1 MLPPTA
7 ITAAAAGSVC
17 AAVLLAAALYPPL
30 HQRWLAPAGA
40 FSDVPLSTHLSFDL
54 RSRLQRYVLWAG
66 GVSSQLEQ
74 LPDVAA
80 LAPNVVRILG
90 GNPSRM
96 TLRGTNTYLIGA
108 GSSRILIDAS
118 DGNAGYAETLLRV
131 CAEHAV
137 TQISDILLT
146 HGHYD
151 HMGGIMRVKQAFPNV
166 RVWKHLP
173 PNGDDRRLRVNNDES
188 RRLGIRHLEDGAVF
202 RVQGIHGPSAAQI
215 RAVFTPGHYDDHMC
229 FLLEEEDERCAL
241 FSGDCILGEGSC
253 VFDSLHKLM
262 SSLVLL
268 RAAKPTVIF
277 PGHGPVVHEAVAKI
291 DEYIAHRQQR
301 ENEILQA
308 LEQAA
313 ATSGGRENDASLST
327 AEIVRRIYEKLPYL
341 LQLAARK
348 AVDKHL
354 HKLILEKRVLQQA
367 KATWT
372 TAATYRLA
380 QINAK
385 KLQ

>member
-1 MLPPTA
+1 MLPMTA
-7 ITAAAAGSVC
+7 ISTAVAGSVC
-17 AAVLLAAALYPPL
+17 AATLVAAALYPSL
-30 HQRWLAPAGA
+30 HQRWSAPAGA
-40 FSDVPLSTHLSFDL
+40 FSDIPLYTHLSFDL
-54 RSRLQRYVLWAG
+54 RSRLQRYVLWVG

-80 LAPNVVRILG
+80 LAPNVIRILG

-118 DGNAGYAETLLRV
+118 DGNAGYVETLLRV
-131 CAEHAV
+131 CAEHNV
-137 TQISDILLT
+137 TEISDVLLT

-166 RVWKHLP
+166 CVWKHLP

-188 RRLGIRHLEDGAVF
+188 RRLGIRHLEDGAAIQ
-202 RVQGIHGPSAAQI
+202 VQASGASSAQI

-229 FLLEEEDERCAL
+229 FLLEEGERCAL

-262 SSLVLL
+262 KSLVLL

-277 PGHGPVVHEAVAKI
+277 PGHGPVVHQAVAKI
-291 DEYIAHRQQR
+291 DEYMAHRQQR
-301 ENEILQA
+301 EDEILQV

-313 ATSGGRENDASLST
+313 AASGGRENDASLSA
-327 AEIVRRIYEKLPYL
+327 AEIVQRIYEKLPYL

-354 HKLILEKRVLQQA
+354 HKLMLEKRVEQQTN
-367 KATWT
+367 ATWT